1 MVHQMEETVKRPP
14 MKRTMDEIKM
24 RFMDNGHDQSQCSEV
39 NWMIDQSGQRRN
51 LMRVERQNDIFDK
64 GPERHRNEKR
74 SEYIVDELA
83 FEPEHITFVVG
94 GPPSVEFE
102 TLTLRSQHIE
112 TDLKETI
119 KDHQRACV

>member
-1 MVHQMEETVKRPP
+1 
-14 MKRTMDEIKM
+14 MKCAMDEIEM
-24 RFMDNGHDQSQCSEV
+24 RLMNNRHDQSQCGEI
-39 NWMIDQSGQRRN
+39 NWMIDQSGQRRT
-51 LMRVERQNDIFDK
+51 LMRVERQNQILNK

-74 SEYIVDELA
+74 SEHIVDELA